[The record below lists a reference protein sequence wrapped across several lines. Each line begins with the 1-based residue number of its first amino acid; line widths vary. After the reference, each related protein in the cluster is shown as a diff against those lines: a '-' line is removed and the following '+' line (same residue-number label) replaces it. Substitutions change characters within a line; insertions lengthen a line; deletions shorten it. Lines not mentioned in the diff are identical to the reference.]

1 MRLDIV
7 SRLANRGTMV
17 IAALL
22 IAFAIAFIYQHSVLG
37 AMRYVIAF
45 AFYLAV
51 MVAAI
56 PLPSLRA
63 AGKRYDATSWLALV
77 FALCYAGNAVYVGR
91 WQQVLLL
98 AIAGATLGLIVG
110 AVAARRQ
117 REPLQHP
124 G

>member
-1 MRLDIV
+1 MRLDIA

-17 IAALL
+17 ISALL

-37 AMRYVIAF
+37 AMQYVIAF

-63 AGKRYDATSWLALV
+63 AGSRYDATSWLALV

-110 AVAARRQ
+110 AVAARQQ
-117 REPLQHP
+117 REPQQHP

>member
-37 AMRYVIAF
+37 AMQYVTAF

-63 AGKRYDATSWLALV
+63 AGTRYDTTSWLALA
-77 FALCYAGNAVYVGR
+77 FALCYAGNAIYVGR